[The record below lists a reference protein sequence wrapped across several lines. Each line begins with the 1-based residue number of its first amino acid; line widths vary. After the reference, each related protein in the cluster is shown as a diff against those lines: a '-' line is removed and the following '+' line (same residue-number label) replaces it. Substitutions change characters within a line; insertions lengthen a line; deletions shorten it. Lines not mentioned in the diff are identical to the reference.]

1 MSLALRRLAASW
13 SPAVAIVAAITV
25 VGAGLRLVVLHDSLF
40 ADELST
46 YWIISGH
53 GLGGVISTVH
63 TDAEITPPL
72 YFVLAWLTTRIDLTP
87 ELLRAPS
94 FLAGV
99 AAIPL
104 VYGVGV
110 RTVGRTAALVA
121 SAITAL
127 SPFMIYYS
135 AEARGYALMISLTL
149 LATLAMLVAV
159 DDRRARWWVLYAA
172 SSCLAVYSHYTA
184 VFVLGAQLVW
194 VLWAHPESRR
204 PALIANAG
212 ATVGFLPWL
221 SGLIADLNSPTTGI
235 LGALDPFNL
244 HTIKISLEHWSVG
257 YPYKF
262 VGLRSVPGTIGLIL
276 TGAGVTLAIVAI
288 AARGRRRLPFWL
300 ARMDRRLVL
309 IVALALAAPVGE
321 AAVSLVGNDIFG
333 ARNLAVSWPA
343 FALILATLISAGGY
357 PFRIASMVLLVAG
370 FGIGAARMLEPEHQ
384 RPDYKAAARFIDS
397 QSSPRD
403 VVVDASVVSPGP
415 LTGLDVALDQS
426 RPVVR
431 AGAPQER
438 DHPFGLF
445 DQILPLGKIDSTV
458 EAVNSRRVFL
468 VSLRTE
474 VPIIPG
480 RPAYGH
486 VADLLAAKLARR
498 YRPVATQTYPGIL
511 PIAVQMYEKKRSSEG
526 G

>member
-1 MSLALRRLAASW
+1 MSSVQLDEAPNDQMTARWHSVR
-13 SPAVAIVAAITV
+13 PAAIVAAITV

-46 YWIISGH
+46 YSIISGN

-72 YFVLAWLTTRIDLTP
+72 YFVLAWLATRIDLTP

-94 FLAGV
+94 ILAGV

-104 VYGVGV
+104 VYQVGV
-110 RTVGRTAALVA
+110 RTVGRPAALLA

-135 AEARGYALMISLTL
+135 TEARGYELMISLAL
-149 LATLAMLVAV
+149 LSTLAMLLAV

-172 SSCLAVYSHYTA
+172 SSCFAVYSHYTA

-212 ATVGFLPWL
+212 AIVGFLPWL
-221 SGLIADLNSPTTGI
+221 SGLIADLNSPTTRI

-244 HTIKISLEHWSVG
+244 DTVKISLERWSVG

-262 VGLRSVPGTIGLIL
+262 VGLRSMPGTIGLIL
-276 TGAGVTLAIVAI
+276 IGAGVALAIVAI
-288 AARGRRRLPFWL
+288 AVRWRRRPPVWFP
-300 ARMDRRLVL
+300 RMDRRLAL

-343 FALILATLISAGGY
+343 FALILAVLVSAGRY
-357 PFRIASMVLLVAG
+357 PFRIASVVLLVAG
-370 FGIGAARMLEPEHQ
+370 FGIGAARMLEPKHQ
-384 RPDYKAAARFIDS
+384 RPDYKAAAAFVDS
-397 QSSPRD
+397 HSSPRD
-403 VVVDASVVSPGP
+403 VVIDASVLSPALSPVSTSPSTGP
-415 LTGLDVALDQS
+415 CL
-426 RPVVR
+426 
-431 AGAPQER
+431 
-438 DHPFGLF
+438 
-445 DQILPLGKIDSTV
+445 
-458 EAVNSRRVFL
+458 
-468 VSLRTE
+468 
-474 VPIIPG
+474 
-480 RPAYGH
+480 
-486 VADLLAAKLARR
+486 
-498 YRPVATQTYPGIL
+498 
-511 PIAVQMYEKKRSSEG
+511 
-526 G
+526 